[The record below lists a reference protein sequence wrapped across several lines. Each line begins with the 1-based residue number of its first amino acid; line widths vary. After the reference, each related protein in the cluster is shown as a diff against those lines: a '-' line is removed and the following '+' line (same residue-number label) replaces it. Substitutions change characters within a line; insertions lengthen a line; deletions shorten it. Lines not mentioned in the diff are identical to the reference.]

1 MKLKKTREENLTENY
16 LELHYRTMDAEA
28 REVERLLGSRS
39 LLLGKREN
47 ESRLIAPED
56 VFYLEVVDRRLYV
69 YLEKEVWQLDGSLQ
83 EVVDAYGRYGL
94 IRTTK
99 SMAVNIGKIK
109 NITSDINARIRL
121 RLLNDE
127 EVIMNR
133 AYKKAFYQKLR
144 EYCRKAGEMK

>member
-1 MKLKKTREENLTENY
+1 MKFKKTREENLTENY

-69 YLEKEVWQLDGSLQ
+69 YLEKEVWQLDGKPAGGRGCLWQ
-83 EVVDAYGRYGL
+83 IWTDPDDKVDGSQYR
-94 IRTTK
+94 K
-99 SMAVNIGKIK
+99 
-109 NITSDINARIRL
+109 D
-121 RLLNDE
+121 
-127 EVIMNR
+127 
-133 AYKKAFYQKLR
+133 KKHY
-144 EYCRKAGEMK
+144 E

>member
-1 MKLKKTREENLTENY
+1 MKFKKTREENLTENY

-28 REVERLLGSRS
+28 REVERMLGSRS

-99 SMAVNIGKIK
+99 SMAV
-109 NITSDINARIRL
+109 SDINARIRL